1 MRQNIGILFQIKDD
15 LLDYSLINDIGKP
28 VFQDL
33 KEGKVTYPFFFAY
46 KNADKNTKKTLSNNL
61 GNKKA
66 NTKDILRLIQA
77 HDGISKTEDLAKK
90 FHKNAIISA
99 KKIDNLKIQKEMI
112 ELAQLAYEREK

>member
-1 MRQNIGILFQIKDD
+1 MYLGLVSAR
-15 LLDYSLINDIGKP
+15 SAP
-28 VFQDL
+28 VL
-33 KEGKVTYPFFFAY
+33 A
-46 KNADKNTKKTLSNNL
+46 AASNNL
-61 GNKKA
+61 GDKKG
-66 NTKDILRLIQA
+66 NTKDILKLIQA

>member
-1 MRQNIGILFQIKDD
+1 MFQIKDD
-15 LLDYSLINDIGKP
+15 LLDYSLSNEIGKP

-46 KNADKNTKKTLSNNL
+46 KNADKNTRKTLSNNL

-90 FHKNAIISA
+90 FHKNAIICA